1 MSYASVFRPGLF
13 DGQVAL
19 VTGGGTGIGR
29 CIAHELA
36 ALGATVV
43 IAARREEHLRTTVE
57 EIRSSAGPAGGA
69 ADWLPL
75 NVRDEADVE
84 RAVAEIVERHGR
96 IDALVNNAG
105 GQFPSAAEQI
115 SPNGWRTVVDL
126 NLTGTFLVTRAVF
139 NASMAAHGGAVVS
152 ITADAR
158 NGFPGMAH
166 TGAARAGVENLT
178 KTLAVEWAS
187 RHVRVN
193 AVAPGTIYSSGMET
207 YAEEFQRIAAN
218 GARRIP
224 AGRVGTESEVSA
236 AVCFLLSPAAGF
248 ITGETL
254 RVDGGAPLQRVP
266 MIDVGAVVSVPP
278 FDGFHLA
285 REVPEYWS
293 APAAPGAAPDAARG
307 PAAPDAP

>member
-36 ALGATVV
+36 HLGATVV
-43 IAARREEHLRTTVE
+43 VAARREEQLRETVTE
-57 EIRSSAGPAGGA
+57 VTDAGGRA
-69 ADWLPL
+69 AWHPV
-75 NVRDEADVE
+75 NIRDEASVDE
-84 RAVAEIVERHGR
+84 LAAAVVRRHGR
-96 IDALVNNAG
+96 IDLLVNNAG
-105 GQFPSAAEQI
+105 GQFPSPAEGI
-115 SPNGWRTVVDL
+115 SPNGWRTVIDL
-126 NLTGTFLVTRAVF
+126 NLTGTFLMTRAVF
-139 NASMAAHGGAVVS
+139 NASMAERGGAVVT
-152 ITADAR
+152 ITADVR

-193 AVAPGTIYSSGMET
+193 AVAPGTIYSSGMDT
-207 YAEEFQRIAAN
+207 YAEEFQRIAAS
-218 GARRIP
+218 GAWRIP

-236 AVCFLLSPAAGF
+236 AACFLLSPAASF

-266 MIDVGAVVSVPP
+266 LMDTGAVRSTEP

-285 REVPEYWS
+285 REVPDYWS
-293 APAAPGAAPDAARG
+293 APEPGQAERP
-307 PAAPDAP
+307 

>member
-13 DGQVAL
+13 SGQVAL

-36 ALGATVV
+36 YLGATVV
-43 IAARREEHLRTTVE
+43 IAARREEHLRETVR
-57 EIRSSAGPAGGA
+57 EIIEAGGA
-69 ADWLPL
+69 ADWHVA
-75 NVRDEADVE
+75 NVRDEASVE
-84 RAVAEIVERHGR
+84 ELAAAVVDRHGR
-96 IDALVNNAG
+96 IDLLVNNAG
-105 GQFPSAAEQI
+105 GQFPSPAEGI
-115 SPNGWRTVVDL
+115 SPNGWRTVIDL

-139 NASMAAHGGAVVS
+139 TASMAQHGGAVVT
-152 ITADAR
+152 ITADVR

-193 AVAPGTIYSSGMET
+193 AVAPGTIYSSGMDT
-207 YAEEFQRIAAN
+207 YAEEFQRIAAQ

-236 AVCFLLSPAAGF
+236 ATCFLLSPAASF

-254 RVDGGAPLQRVP
+254 RVDGGAPLQRIP
-266 MIDVGAVVSVPP
+266 MMDVGAVVSAPP

-285 REVPEYWS
+285 REVPPFWS
-293 APAAPGAAPDAARG
+293 APSGDDAAER
-307 PAAPDAP
+307 DAP

>member
-29 CIAHELA
+29 CVAHELA

-43 IAARREEHLRTTVE
+43 LAARREEPLREVVTEVAE
-57 EIRSSAGPAGGA
+57 AGGR
-69 ADWLPL
+69 ADWHPV
-75 NVRDEADVE
+75 NIRDEASVDELVA
-84 RAVAEIVERHGR
+84 AVVERHGR
-96 IDALVNNAG
+96 VDLLVNNAG
-105 GQFPSAAEQI
+105 GQFPSPAEGI
-115 SPNGWRTVVDL
+115 SPNGWRTVIDL

-139 NASMAAHGGAVVS
+139 NAWMGAHGGAVVS

-207 YAEEFQRIAAN
+207 YAEEFQRIAAA

-266 MIDVGAVVSVPP
+266 MIDVGAVVSVRP

-293 APAAPGAAPDAARG
+293 APAPAPAPDSG
-307 PAAPDAP
+307 DTPGVS